1 MPPEPA
7 ADNQPVPP
15 IWATLRRFLI
25 YLWPTDAP
33 ALRRRV
39 IYALLLVLLGKATN
53 LVMPFAYKGAIDR
66 MAPGMEPGVAL
77 AIALVLAYAGAR
89 FASILFDNIRNV
101 AFERVGQEATRR
113 LTEHLFGHLHQ
124 LSLRFHL
131 NRKTGADTKSKEEHT
146 SELQSLMRIS
156 YAVFC
161 LKKKKTRQHS
171 TTVNNEEVQ
180 TLT

>member
-15 IWATLRRFLI
+15 IWATVRRFLI

-66 MAPGMEPGVAL
+66 MAPGMEPAVGL
-77 AIALVLAYAGAR
+77 ATALVLAPSRAP
-89 FASILFDNIRNV
+89 FASILFDNIRHV
-101 AFERVGQEATRR
+101 SFDRVDG
-113 LTEHLFGHLHQ
+113 
-124 LSLRFHL
+124 
-131 NRKTGADTKSKEEHT
+131 KTLEWGRSW
-146 SELQSLMRIS
+146 L
-156 YAVFC
+156 C
-161 LKKKKTRQHS
+161 LLEYGWR
-171 TTVNNEEVQ
+171 
-180 TLT
+180 

>member
-15 IWATLRRFLI
+15 IWATVRRFLI

-89 FASILFDNIRNV
+89 FASLLFDNSPNV
-101 AFERVGQEATRR
+101 PFTRFGQGAPRR
-113 LTEHLFGHLHQ
+113 FPYNPFAH
-124 LSLRFHL
+124 
-131 NRKTGADTKSKEEHT
+131 
-146 SELQSLMRIS
+146 
-156 YAVFC
+156 
-161 LKKKKTRQHS
+161 
-171 TTVNNEEVQ
+171 
-180 TLT
+180 